1 MTDKLH
7 RFCITLDVYP
17 DVFRAA
23 LPIDSDFLCEIA
35 VYRIR
40 SPGAAFGAGISGR
53 GNRRCVIGRIRRTTP
68 QDIKFIA

>member
-1 MTDKLH
+1 MRNINRMTDKLH

-40 SPGAAFGAGISGR
+40 SPGAAFGAEDVLLAALG
-53 GNRRCVIGRIRRTTP
+53 VLLHRI
-68 QDIKFIA
+68 